1 MRVAFAS
8 IVVAGVMSGALG
20 FVPTAHCSRR
30 APFLVLSMVADEI
43 EEIYMDAEDRMDKS
57 VASVKN
63 SLASIRTGRANPA
76 MLDRVKVD
84 YYGAPTPLNQM
95 ASISVPSAQ
104 QLSVSP
110 FDKSVLSD
118 IEKAIVEADLGLTPN
133 NDGTIIRIN
142 IPELTEDR
150 RKEMLKQCKAAG
162 EEGKVAVRNVR
173 RDSVESIKK
182 MEKAKTVGEDEMKDG
197 LDEIQKMTDKH
208 VKKIDEIVASKEK
221 EVMTV

>member
-1 MRVAFAS
+1 
-8 IVVAGVMSGALG
+8 MSGALG
-20 FVPTAHCSRR
+20 FAPTPHFSRHYVP
-30 APFLVLSMVADEI
+30 FVVLSMVADEI

-57 VASVKN
+57 VVSVKN
-63 SLASIRTGRANPA
+63 SLVSIRTGRASPT

-110 FDKSVLSD
+110 FDKSILSD

-208 VKKIDEIVASKEK
+208 VKEIDKIVASKEK